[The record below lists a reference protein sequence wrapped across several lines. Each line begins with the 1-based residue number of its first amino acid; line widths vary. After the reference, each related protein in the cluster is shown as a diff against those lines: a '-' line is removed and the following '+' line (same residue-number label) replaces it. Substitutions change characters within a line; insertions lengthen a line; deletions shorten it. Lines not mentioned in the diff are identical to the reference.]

1 MGQLTELST
10 FKSEVERAPG
20 PNL

>member
-10 FKSEVERAPG
+10 FKSEVERAPSH
-20 PNL
+20 NL